1 MRRFN
6 CRAFL
11 CFAFAIFIASGC
23 SNHVEE
29 GALSSGEVESLI
41 NRAQQNLVY
50 VDGGEFFLG
59 DVGREDGRPFNA
71 SRDNNKPAIEV
82 KLDSYSISQHETTW
96 GDFMTYLRAKGR
108 ADQYTSENGFTR
120 AAILPITAND
130 DPLSPNY
137 RLKPARSPNFSEARG
152 YCAWLAEKTGL
163 EFALPTEAQWEYAA
177 RSKGAAV
184 PYATDT
190 GRLEGDPYLER
201 PSQYVDPSTPV
212 SGNAL
217 VHSSLEVERRPV
229 GSYPPNPLGLYD
241 MTGNVPEW
249 THDWYYEDFYKSADR
264 HNPHAAERP
273 ASGEG
278 ERTVRDWAGHGDVIG
293 GLDTVYGR
301 SGVSIDSPRQGFR
314 CVVNSSEPID

>member
-1 MRRFN
+1 MKSSWYVCLF
-6 CRAFL
+6 
-11 CFAFAIFIASGC
+11 FASAIIVPGC

-29 GALSSGEVESLI
+29 DAISSKEVDSLI
-41 NRAQQNLVY
+41 NRAKQNLVF

-59 DVGREDGRPFNA
+59 DVGRGDGRPFNA

-82 KLDSYSISQHETTW
+82 KIDSYSISRYETTW
-96 GDFMTYLRAKGR
+96 GDFLIYLQAVGR
-108 ADQYTSENGFTR
+108 DEKYSRENGFTR
-120 AAILPITAND
+120 AVILPISAND

-137 RLKPARSPNFSEARG
+137 YLKPARSPNFSEAEG
-152 YCAWLAEKTGL
+152 YCAWLAKKTGL

-177 RSKGAAV
+177 RSRGAAV

-217 VHSSLEVERRPV
+217 VHSSLEVERRQV
-229 GSYPPNPLGLYD
+229 GSYPPNPLGLHD

-249 THDWYYEDFYKSADR
+249 TRDWYYEDFYKSADR
-264 HNPHAAERP
+264 LNPHASERP
-273 ASGEG
+273 ASGQDQ
-278 ERTVRDWAGHGDVIG
+278 RTVRDWAGHGDVIG

-301 SGVSIDSPRQGFR
+301 SGAAIDSPRQGFR
-314 CVVNSSEPID
+314 CVVNGPEPVN